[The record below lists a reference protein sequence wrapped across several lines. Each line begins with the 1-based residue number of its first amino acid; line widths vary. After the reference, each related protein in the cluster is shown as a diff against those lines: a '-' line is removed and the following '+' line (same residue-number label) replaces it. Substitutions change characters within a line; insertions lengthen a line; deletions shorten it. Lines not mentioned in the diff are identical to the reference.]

1 MAFTDHPSILSECAK
16 SLLEKDPKNIF
27 ALSINRLIT
36 KYCNLKIEVY
46 DKSAYRF
53 NDPARDFRDSYSEMM
68 LDCTKNL
75 KLGDNSLKSKGMM
88 LFSTAEHALKQYSE
102 T

>member
-46 DKSAYRF
+46 DNPLIGLMILQGIFVTVTLR
-53 NDPARDFRDSYSEMM
+53 
-68 LDCTKNL
+68 
-75 KLGDNSLKSKGMM
+75 
-88 LFSTAEHALKQYSE
+88 
-102 T
+102 